1 MIENKSSI
9 NNSIAFNP
17 VTDDL
22 TYRGYMALAYTVCG
36 VKTPSGRW
44 KQIGLRKAR
53 QIFGLNGREAG
64 NKDNSDIEEKRPKE
78 KQRVKS
84 RTNKSFKYMNI
95 RLIDINN
102 GEIFKIFNNVSEASD
117 FLGITDNRVNVY
129 ISTGYIRDK
138 KYKIEA
144 DLNPNYV
151 KGAHAR
157 TSVRV
162 INVKTG
168 FNKECETV
176 KEAKEITGLSGP
188 AIYLNDRDKRVSRDG
203 WKFEY
208 IED

>member
-1 MIENKSSI
+1 MIENKNNI

-17 VTDDL
+17 IEDDL
-22 TYRGYMALAYTVCG
+22 TYRGYAALACCIWGDIINGIEIKPEYTIG
-36 VKTPSGRW
+36 KEERIKRAYGIIKDDPSEGSTKVK
-44 KQIGLRKAR
+44 KK
-53 QIFGLNGREAG
+53 
-64 NKDNSDIEEKRPKE
+64 KVKE
-78 KQRVKS
+78 KS
-84 RTNKSFKYMNI
+84 RTNKTFKYINI
-95 RLIDINN
+95 RLIDIHNR
-102 GEIFKIFNNVSEASD
+102 EIFKTFNNVSEASD

-151 KGAHAR
+151 RGAHAR

-188 AIYLNDRDKRVSRDG
+188 TIYINARDKKVSKAG

>member
-1 MIENKSSI
+1 
-9 NNSIAFNP
+9 
-17 VTDDL
+17 
-22 TYRGYMALAYTVCG
+22 
-36 VKTPSGRW
+36 
-44 KQIGLRKAR
+44 
-53 QIFGLNGREAG
+53 
-64 NKDNSDIEEKRPKE
+64 
-78 KQRVKS
+78 
-84 RTNKSFKYMNI
+84 MNI
-95 RLIDINN
+95 RLINIHN
-102 GEIFKIFNNVSEASD
+102 GEIFKTFNNVSEASD

-188 AIYLNDRDKRVSRDG
+188 TIYVNARDKRVSKAG

>member
-1 MIENKSSI
+1 MILNNNNI
-9 NNSIAFNP
+9 HNSIAFNP
-17 VTDDL
+17 MSDDL
-22 TYRGYMALAYTVCG
+22 TYRGYAALACCIWGDIVNGIEIKPSDTVG
-36 VKTPSGRW
+36 KEERIKKAYGLIKDDSIEDKT
-44 KQIGLRKAR
+44 
-53 QIFGLNGREAG
+53 
-64 NKDNSDIEEKRPKE
+64 KDKKKKLKE
-78 KQRVKS
+78 KS

-151 KGAHAR
+151 RGAHAR

-176 KEAKEITGLSGP
+176 KEAKEITGLSRP
-188 AIYLNDRDKRVSRDG
+188 TIYVNARDKRVSKAG